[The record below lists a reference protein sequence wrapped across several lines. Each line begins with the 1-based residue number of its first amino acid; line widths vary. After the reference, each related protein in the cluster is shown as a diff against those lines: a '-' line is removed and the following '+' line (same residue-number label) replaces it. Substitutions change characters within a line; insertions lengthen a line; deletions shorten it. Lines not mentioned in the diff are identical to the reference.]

1 MKNKLFLGLM
11 LFFGFKMA
19 TAQEVISSAGG
30 VYSNSQGSFSVT
42 VGELTNA
49 TLSNSSIGV
58 ILTQGFQQT
67 YTAIVPLKLVEFS
80 GTRIGKENKLNWKV
94 VNEKDIESY
103 IVQRSYDGMSF
114 SEVEIVAASNNGLL
128 ENKYSIIDDNAV
140 DQNIYYRILI
150 KDKNARDS
158 YSWVINLT
166 INKSENI
173 KLYPNPVKSD
183 LTIQYVSTENTL
195 VKVNLFDLSGK
206 LVLTKNL
213 AIVSGTNTFS
223 IEMNNLPSGSYY
235 LNGIGSSSIKIIK
248 E

>member
-1 MKNKLFLGLM
+1 MLFL
-11 LFFGFKMA
+11 GFKMA
-19 TAQEVISSAGG
+19 TAQEVISSAGT

-49 TLSNSSIGV
+49 TLNNSSIGV

-67 YTAIVPLKLVEFS
+67 YNSIVPLKLVEFS
-80 GTRIGKENKLNWKV
+80 GIRIGKENKLSWKV

-103 IVQRSYDGMSF
+103 LVQRSYDGTSF
-114 SEVEIVAASNNGLL
+114 SDVATVSAFNNGLY
-128 ENKYSIIDDNAV
+128 ENKYSIVDDKAV
-140 DQNIYYRILI
+140 EKNIYYRILI
-150 KDKNARDS
+150 KDKNAHNS

-166 INKSENI
+166 INKSEDI

-235 LNGIGSSSIKIIK
+235 LNGLSTSSIKIIK